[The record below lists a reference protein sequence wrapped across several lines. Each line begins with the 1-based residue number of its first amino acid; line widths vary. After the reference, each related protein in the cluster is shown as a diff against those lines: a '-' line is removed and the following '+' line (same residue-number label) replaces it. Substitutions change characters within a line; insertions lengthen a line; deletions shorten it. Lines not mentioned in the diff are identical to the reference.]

1 MIKRAFGWLLFLW
14 MLACLYGV
22 FFDPNMD
29 MNIAQPAKLWVKP
42 GTAAF
47 IAALAGIGL
56 MMGLGKNTKTG
67 PPETPASDS

>member
-14 MLACLYGV
+14 MLACLYGM

-29 MNIAQPAKLWVKP
+29 MNIAQPAKFWVKL

-47 IAALAGIGL
+47 IVALAGLGL
-56 MMGLGKNTKTG
+56 MMGLGISTKTG
-67 PPETPASDS
+67 QPPDAPSDS